1 MSPVHKLMGSVL
13 MYYMPLKEKRQC
25 LQKIVIILTLKSGS
39 IPLLR
44 RKVIFFSGS
53 HLSEAVSKLC
63 REQRRKVH

>member
-25 LQKIVIILTLKSGS
+25 LQKIVIILTLELGY

-44 RKVIFFSGS
+44 
-53 HLSEAVSKLC
+53 
-63 REQRRKVH
+63 